1 MKTTHFLILYGLQHK
16 MTILCHF
23 ALFLLTLE
31 VKLEPNNNDTT
42 TKAITVV
49 TSNNN
54 NELPISLIQVNIGSE
69 TQLTKIYYKVE
80 LRLL

>member
-1 MKTTHFLILYGLQHK
+1 MPFCI
-16 MTILCHF
+16 ISSNS
-23 ALFLLTLE
+23 E
-31 VKLEPNNNDTT
+31 VKHEPNNNDTT
-42 TKAITVV
+42 TKAITIV